1 MKEALRNGI
10 KYLKSKDVDYADI
23 RFVRRSHESLV
34 VKNNEVE
41 NIASKTDE
49 GFSVRLLKRGS
60 WGFSSCADLSK
71 NNVEKTAERAMAI
84 AEASA
89 AINKTKIYLAPVE
102 PVKTSFKSRYETD
115 PFEVSIH
122 KKLEYL
128 MSACQAL
135 KSHQNIKTALASL
148 DFYRTYKLFLSTEG
162 SEIEQESIESGG
174 YVEVIAVLGD
184 EVQRRSY
191 PMAHSDI
198 SQRGYEYVTELD
210 LVGGAER
217 VKKEAVSL
225 LHAKECPSKITTVIL
240 DTTQLALQIHES
252 CGHAAELDRTFGD
265 EVSFAG
271 ATFLDSD
278 KLGKF
283 RYGSK
288 LINIT
293 ADATCEGGVGTFA
306 FDDEGVV
313 AQKIPIIKDGIF
325 VGYLSSREA
334 AHKIGGK
341 SSGAM
346 RASSWSALPLIRMT
360 NINLEPGEATLEEL
374 ISDTK
379 DGILLATNKT
389 WSIDDMRLNFQF
401 GTEIGWEIKNGKV
414 GDVLKNP
421 FYTGITPDF
430 WANCSGIANPNYW
443 KLHGI
448 PNCGKGEPGQVMHVG
463 HGASPARFENVQVGK
478 KR

>member
-10 KYLKSKDVDYADI
+10 KYLKNKEVDYADI

-41 NIASKTDE
+41 NIAAKTDE
-49 GFSVRLLKRGS
+49 GFSVRVLKRGS

-71 NNVEKTAERAMAI
+71 NNVEKTAQRAMAI
-84 AEASA
+84 AEATA

-102 PVKTSFKSRYETD
+102 AVKVSFKSKYETD
-115 PFEVSIH
+115 PFEVPIH

-148 DFYRTYKLFLSTEG
+148 DFYRTYKFFLSTEG

-174 YVEVIAVLGD
+174 YVEAIAVSGD

-198 SQRGYEYVTELD
+198 AQRGYEYVTELD
-210 LVGGAER
+210 LVGGAEG

-271 ATFLDSD
+271 ATFLSSD

-313 AQKIPIIKDGIF
+313 AQKIPIVKDGIF

-334 AHKIGGK
+334 AHKIGGR

-360 NINLEPGEATLEEL
+360 NINLEPGESSLEEL

-430 WANCSGIANPNYW
+430 WASCSGIANSKYW

>member
-1 MKEALRNGI
+1 MKETLRNGI

-23 RFVRRSHESLV
+23 RFVRRGHESLL

-49 GFSVRLLKRGS
+49 GFSVRVLKRGS
-60 WGFSSCADLSK
+60 WGFSSWADLSK
-71 NNVEKTAERAMAI
+71 NNMENAAEHAMAI
-84 AEASA
+84 AEATA

-102 PVKTSFKSRYETD
+102 AVKASFKSKYQID
-115 PFEVSIH
+115 PFEVPIH

-128 MSACQAL
+128 ILASQVL
-135 KSHQNIKTALASL
+135 KSHQNIKTALAAL
-148 DFYRTYKLFLSTEG
+148 DFYRTYKFVVSTED
-162 SEIEQESIESGG
+162 SEIEQEFIESGG

-210 LVGGAER
+210 LIGGAENVR
-217 VKKEAVSL
+217 KEAVSL
-225 LHAKECPSKITTVIL
+225 LHARECPSKITTVIL

-252 CGHAAELDRTFGD
+252 CGHAVELDRAFGD

-271 ATFLDSD
+271 ATFLTPD

-288 LINIT
+288 SVNIT
-293 ADATCEGGVGTFA
+293 ADATCEGGVGSFA
-306 FDDEGVV
+306 FDDEGVA

-325 VGYLSSREA
+325 VGYLSSRET
-334 AHKIGGK
+334 AHKIGAR

-346 RASSWSALPLIRMT
+346 RASGWSALPLIRMT

-374 ISDTK
+374 ISETK

-401 GTEIGWEIKNGKV
+401 GTEIGWEIKNGKL

-430 WANCSGIANPNYW
+430 WASCSGIANAKYW

>member
-1 MKEALRNGI
+1 MKEALGNGI
-10 KYLKSKDVDYADI
+10 KYLKNKEVDYADI
-23 RFVRRSHESLV
+23 RFVRRGHESLV

-49 GFSVRLLKRGS
+49 GFSVRVLKRGS

-71 NNVEKTAERAMAI
+71 SSVEKTAQRAMAI
-84 AEASA
+84 AEATA
-89 AINKTKIYLAPVE
+89 TINKTKVRLAPVE
-102 PVKTSFKSRYETD
+102 PVKASFKSKYEID
-115 PFEVSIH
+115 PFGVPIH

-128 MSACQAL
+128 ISASEAL
-135 KSHQNIKTALASL
+135 KSHQNIKTAFAAL
-148 DFYRTYKLFLSTEG
+148 DFYRAYKFFISTEG
-162 SEIEQESIESGG
+162 SEIEQESMESGG
-174 YVEVIAVLGD
+174 YVEAIAVSGD

-198 SQRGYEYVTELD
+198 SQRGYECVTELD
-210 LVGGAER
+210 LIGGAER
-217 VKKEAVSL
+217 VRKEAIAL

-252 CGHAAELDRTFGD
+252 CGHAAELDRAFGD

-271 ATFLDSD
+271 ATFLSPD

-283 RYGSK
+283 RYGSR

-293 ADATCEGGVGTFA
+293 ADATCEGGAGTFA
-306 FDDEGVV
+306 FDDEGVP

-325 VGYLSSREA
+325 VGYLSSRET
-334 AHKIGGK
+334 AHKIGGS

-346 RASSWSALPLIRMT
+346 RASSGSTLPLIRMT
-360 NINLEPGEATLEEL
+360 NINLEPGEWALEEL
-374 ISDTK
+374 ISNTK
-379 DGILLATNKT
+379 DGMLLATNKT

-401 GTEIGWEIKNGKV
+401 GTEIGWEIKNGKL

-430 WANCSGIANPNYW
+430 WASCSGIADSRSW

-448 PNCGKGEPGQVMHVG
+448 PNCGKGEPGQIMRVG